1 MNENFDLIKQHISIA
16 AYYLAQEN
24 HPYDTLCWML
34 AERELYIQNNF
45 TRPGDNNIRKRAA
58 EIFYSSPTYDVLC
71 WLISEKE
78 IFLKSRTRK
87 GHSKSSFFG

>member
-1 MNENFDLIKQHISIA
+1 MNDNINQIKQHISIA

-45 TRPGDNNIRKRAA
+45 TRPGDNYIRKRAA
-58 EIFYSSPTYDVLC
+58 EIFYSSPAYDVLC

-87 GHSKSSFFG
+87 SHSKTSFFG